1 MLNLFFCK
9 VQCVLIKEIL
19 VNWVS
24 LFSKKLLTF
33 SITAIVC
40 STAVFAETTVITAD
54 RMIDVANGK
63 VVKQAA
69 VIVTDNIIT
78 ASGRLKDLTVP
89 NEATRI
95 DLGNATL
102 MPGLMDMHVHL
113 TSDATRHGYKRLEV
127 SLPRAAITGVK
138 HAKATL
144 DAGFTTVRNVGAPGF
159 ADVALR
165 DAINAGD
172 VVGPRMFVAG
182 PSLGVTGGHCDSN
195 LLPYEYDN
203 YSEGVADGPWEVRKK
218 VRRNIKYG
226 ATVIKFCATG
236 GVLSKGTKVGAQQ
249 YTFEEMKAL
258 IDEAHLRGLTVATH
272 AHGTNGIKA
281 AIKAGVDSVEHVSLL
296 DDEAIDLAKKNG
308 TYFSMDIYVTEY
320 ILGEGEKAGI
330 LEESLNKERTVG
342 KTQRENF
349 EKAVK
354 AGVNMVFGSDAGVY
368 PHGDNPKQFARMV
381 KFGMTPIQAIQ
392 AATINPAH
400 LLKQEATLGSLEKGK
415 LADIVAVPGNPLD
428 DMSLMEKVGFVMKD
442 GQIVKQYAM

>member
-1 MLNLFFCK
+1 M
-9 VQCVLIKEIL
+9 
-19 VNWVS
+19 NWVS

-281 AIKAGVDSVEHVSLL
+281 AINAGVDSVEHVSLL

-330 LEESLNKERTVG
+330 LEESLNKERIVG

-392 AATINPAH
+392 AATINPAR

>member
-1 MLNLFFCK
+1 M
-9 VQCVLIKEIL
+9 
-19 VNWVS
+19 NWVS

-40 STAVFAETTVITAD
+40 STAVLAETTVITAD

-69 VIVTDNIIT
+69 VIVNDNIIT

-218 VRRNIKYG
+218 ARRNIKYG

-330 LEESLNKERTVG
+330 LEESLNKERIVG

-392 AATINPAH
+392 AATINPAR

>member
-1 MLNLFFCK
+1 
-9 VQCVLIKEIL
+9 

-330 LEESLNKERTVG
+330 LEESLNKERIVG

-381 KFGMTPIQAIQ
+381 KFGMPPIQAIQ
-392 AATINPAH
+392 AATINPAR

>member
-69 VIVTDNIIT
+69 VIVNDNIIT

-127 SLPRAAITGVK
+127 SLPRAAIIGVK

-330 LEESLNKERTVG
+330 LEESLNKERIVG

-392 AATINPAH
+392 AATINPAR

>member
-1 MLNLFFCK
+1 M
-9 VQCVLIKEIL
+9 
-19 VNWVS
+19 NWVS

-54 RMIDVANGK
+54 RMVDVANGK

-182 PSLGVTGGHCDSN
+182 PSLGVTVGHCDSN

-330 LEESLNKERTVG
+330 LEESLNKERIVG

-392 AATINPAH
+392 AATINPAR

>member
-1 MLNLFFCK
+1 MFFCK

-127 SLPRAAITGVK
+127 SLPRAAIIGVK

-281 AIKAGVDSVEHVSLL
+281 AIKASVDSVEHVSLL

-330 LEESLNKERTVG
+330 LEESLNKERIVG

-381 KFGMTPIQAIQ
+381 KFGMPPIQAIQ
-392 AATINPAH
+392 AATINPAR

>member
-1 MLNLFFCK
+1 MFFCK

-69 VIVTDNIIT
+69 IIVTDNIIT

-330 LEESLNKERTVG
+330 LEESLNKERIVG

-392 AATINPAH
+392 AATINPAR

>member
-1 MLNLFFCK
+1 MFFCK

-127 SLPRAAITGVK
+127 SLPRAAIIGVK

-281 AIKAGVDSVEHVSLL
+281 AIKASVGSVEHVSLL

-330 LEESLNKERTVG
+330 LEESLNKERIVG

-392 AATINPAH
+392 AATINPAR

>member
-1 MLNLFFCK
+1 LFFCK

-127 SLPRAAITGVK
+127 SLPRAAIIGVK

-330 LEESLNKERTVG
+330 LEESLNKERIVG

-392 AATINPAH
+392 AATINPAR

>member
-1 MLNLFFCK
+1 M
-9 VQCVLIKEIL
+9 
-19 VNWVS
+19 NWVS

-127 SLPRAAITGVK
+127 SLPRAAIIGVK

-281 AIKAGVDSVEHVSLL
+281 AIKASVDSVEHVSLL

-330 LEESLNKERTVG
+330 LEESLNKERIVG

-392 AATINPAH
+392 AATINPAR
-400 LLKQEATLGSLEKGK
+400 LLKQEATLGSLEK
-415 LADIVAVPGNPLD
+415 V
-428 DMSLMEKVGFVMKD
+428 SW
-442 GQIVKQYAM
+442 QISSQCPATH

>member
-54 RMIDVANGK
+54 RMVDVANGK

-89 NEATRI
+89 NEAKRI

-182 PSLGVTGGHCDSN
+182 PSLGVTVGHCDSN

-330 LEESLNKERTVG
+330 LEESLNKERIVG

-392 AATINPAH
+392 AATINPAR

>member
-1 MLNLFFCK
+1 MFFCK

-127 SLPRAAITGVK
+127 SLPRAAIIGVK

-330 LEESLNKERTVG
+330 LEESLNKERIVG

-381 KFGMTPIQAIQ
+381 KFGMPPIQAIQ
-392 AATINPAH
+392 AATINPAR

>member
-1 MLNLFFCK
+1 M
-9 VQCVLIKEIL
+9 
-19 VNWVS
+19 NWVS

-69 VIVTDNIIT
+69 VIVNDNIIT

-272 AHGTNGIKA
+272 AHGTYGIKA

-330 LEESLNKERTVG
+330 LEESLNKERIVG

-392 AATINPAH
+392 AATINPAR

>member
-1 MLNLFFCK
+1 M
-9 VQCVLIKEIL
+9 
-19 VNWVS
+19 NWVS

-54 RMIDVANGK
+54 RMIDVANGR

-330 LEESLNKERTVG
+330 LEESLNKERIVG

-392 AATINPAH
+392 AATINPAR

>member
-1 MLNLFFCK
+1 MLSLFFCK

-127 SLPRAAITGVK
+127 SLPRAAITGVI

-330 LEESLNKERTVG
+330 LEESLNKERIVG

-392 AATINPAH
+392 AATINPAR

>member
-1 MLNLFFCK
+1 MLSLFFCK

-69 VIVTDNIIT
+69 VIVNDNIIT

-330 LEESLNKERTVG
+330 LEESLNKERIVG

-392 AATINPAH
+392 AATINPAR